1 MLETLAAAA
10 TGIALAASAGLRAF
24 LPLFAAG
31 VAARWFHW
39 PLALPVGWLASEPA
53 LVIFGIASAAEV
65 LADKVPAV
73 DHVLDLLQSVLSP
86 IAGALAALS
95 ALQGWPAPF
104 ALALAIIVGAPV
116 AGGFHAIGALT
127 RLKSTATTA
136 GAGNPVL
143 SLAEDIVAAV
153 LIVLAFLL
161 PIVVLLVIAALAWRW
176 LRKRAVGRSGG
187 REEGAMP

>member
-31 VAARWFHW
+31 AAARWFQW
-39 PLALPVGWLASEPA
+39 PLASPVSWLASDPA
-53 LVIFGIASAAEV
+53 LVLFGIASTAEV

-73 DHVLDLLQSVLSP
+73 DHLLDLLQSVLSP
-86 IAGALAALS
+86 IAGALAALA

-116 AGGFHAIGALT
+116 ASGFHAIGAIT
-127 RLKSTATTA
+127 RVKSSATTA
-136 GAGNPVL
+136 GTANPVL

-161 PIVVLLVIAALAWRW
+161 PIVVVLVIAVLAWRW
-176 LRKRAVGRSGG
+176 LRRRAGGQTAGRV
-187 REEGAMP
+187 EGSTP

>member
-31 VAARWFHW
+31 AAARWFQW
-39 PLALPVGWLASEPA
+39 PLASAVSWLSSDPA
-53 LVIFGIASAAEV
+53 LVIFGIASTAEV

-86 IAGALAALS
+86 IAGAIAALS

-127 RLKSTATTA
+127 RVKSTAATA

-161 PIVVLLVIAALAWRW
+161 PIVVLVVIAVLAWRW
-176 LRKRAVGRSGG
+176 LRRRAGRPTGG
-187 REEGAMP
+187 RAEGATP

>member
-1 MLETLAAAA
+1 VVETLAAAS

-31 VAARWFHW
+31 VAARWFQW
-39 PLALPVGWLASEPA
+39 PLASPVAWLSSDVA

-73 DHVLDLLQSVLSP
+73 DHVLDLVQSVLSP
-86 IAGALAALS
+86 IAGAVAALA

-116 AGGFHAIGALT
+116 AGGFHAIGAIT
-127 RLKSTATTA
+127 RVKSSAATA

-143 SLAEDIVAAV
+143 SVAEDILAAV
-153 LIVLAFLL
+153 LIILAFLL
-161 PIVVLLVIAALAWRW
+161 PIVVLIVVSVLAWRW
-176 LRKRAVGRSGG
+176 LRRRTGG
-187 REEGAMP
+187 RAEGTAT